1 LPYKLKILVPYQ
13 SKNKEQF
20 IKKLVDQVINLEIN
34 RAEIELL
41 TKNIRD
47 KELTLIVKQYSKK
60 YLQRAVDL
68 QVKRINEK
76 INGDMKI
83 KIKDVIYENE
93 MILLKEENGK
103 FLYKG
108 VISYLDKK
116 IGNNLKYSIAM
127 SMKK

>member
-76 INGDMKI
+76 INGDMKL

-103 FLYKG
+103 FLHKG
-108 VISYLDKK
+108 VINYLDK
-116 IGNNLKYSIAM
+116 IISNL
-127 SMKK
+127 

>member
-1 LPYKLKILVPYQ
+1 MPYKLKILVPYQ

-76 INGDMKI
+76 INGDMKL

-93 MILLKEENGK
+93 MILLKEENDK
-103 FLYKG
+103 FLHKG
-108 VISYLDKK
+108 VINYLDKR
-116 IGNNLKYSIAM
+116 IGNNLRYSIAM